1 MMKLAIVTPCLNEE
15 EVLPISAARLLGIL
29 DSLTAEGLI
38 APESYLIV
46 VNDGST
52 DGTWQLVERLHGED
66 PRVLG
71 VGLMQ
76 NSGHQAAL
84 LAGMSVA
91 REIADAV
98 VTIDSD
104 LQDDPDAIREMVIR
118 HAEGAEVVYGVRNNR
133 DTDTFMK
140 RSLAH
145 LFYAIMRLLGTKVIP
160 DHADFRLMGLQSLH
174 KLAEYGE
181 DDIYLRGLVPKL
193 GFPSAKVYYAR
204 AERAAGETSYTF
216 WKSLKLAFGVLGE
229 YTGIKKRRGSHYEI
243 KTVLK

>member
-1 MMKLAIVTPCLNEE
+1 MIKLAIVTPCLNEE
-15 EVLPISAARLLGIL
+15 EVLPISAAKLLEIL
-29 DSLTAEGLI
+29 DGLTAEGLI
-38 APESYLIV
+38 DPDSRLIV

-52 DGTWQLVERLHGED
+52 DGTWRLVEDLHARD
-66 PRVLG
+66 PRVAG
-71 VGLMQ
+71 VDLMQ

-104 LQDDPDAIREMVIR
+104 LQDDPNAIREMVIR
-118 HAEGAEVVYGVRNNR
+118 HQEGAEVVYGVRSNR
-133 DTDTFMK
+133 DSDTFLK
-140 RSLAH
+140 RNTAH

-160 DHADFRLMGLQSLH
+160 DHADFRLMGLASMR

-181 DDIYLRGLVPKL
+181 EDIYLRGLVPKL
-193 GFPSAKVYYAR
+193 GFPSAIVYYVR

-229 YTGIKKRRGSHYEI
+229 YTGIKKRRSSKYEI